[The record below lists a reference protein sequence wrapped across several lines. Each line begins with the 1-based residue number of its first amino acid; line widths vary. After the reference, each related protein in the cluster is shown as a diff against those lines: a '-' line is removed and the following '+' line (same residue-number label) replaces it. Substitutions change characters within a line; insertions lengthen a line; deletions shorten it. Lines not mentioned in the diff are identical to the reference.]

1 MTQYDVIMIGGS
13 VMACATAYHLL
24 KSDKNIKVAIIEK
37 DPSYRLSSTILSDGN
52 LRIQFNI
59 KENIQISQYGLDVL
73 ANFSEEMAVGDNR
86 PDIGFRQEGNL
97 FLTGEDGVDYA
108 RSGMELQQSMGCTV
122 EWLTADDVAEAYDYI
137 DKTTI
142 AGGTFSPRDGTM
154 DPQAILMGYKNKAI
168 DLGADYIVG
177 EVVDVLTEDNRVT
190 GVRLADGA
198 IHKSAFVVN
207 SAGAWGTEIARKIGV
222 EIPVLPTKRQVFHL
236 ETMIK
241 PQKTLP
247 LIVFPSGLY
256 IHHESNNHFL
266 VGKSL
271 PENPIGFDFTFNRQ
285 VFIDYVWEELVHH
298 MPIMEQVKVAGG
310 WAGLYAVNTFDGNAL
325 LGELSTMKG
334 FILAQGF
341 SGHGF
346 QQCHAVGRY
355 LAETILG
362 KDLSL
367 DLSIFSAERLLT
379 NTPVFE
385 NPHKLV

>member
-1 MTQYDVIMIGGS
+1 MTNYDAIMIGGG

-24 KSDKNIKVAIIEK
+24 KSDSSLKVAIIEK
-37 DPSYRLSSTILSDGN
+37 DPTYRLSSTILSDGN

-59 KENIQISQYGLDVL
+59 KENIQISQYGLEVL
-73 ANFSEEMAVGDNR
+73 ASFGEEMAVGDNK

-108 RSGMELQQSMGCTV
+108 QAGMTLQQSLACTV
-122 EWLTADDVAEAYDYI
+122 EWLTADDVQARYEFI

-142 AGGTFSPRDGTM
+142 SGGTFSAGDGTM
-154 DPQAILMGYKNKAI
+154 DPQAVLMGYKNKAI

-177 EVVDVLTEDNRVT
+177 EVVDVITEKTRVT
-190 GVRLADGA
+190 GVQLADGTQ
-198 IHKSAFVVN
+198 HNSPFVVN
-207 SAGAWGTEIARKIGV
+207 SAGAWGTEIARKIGID
-222 EIPVLPTKRQVFHL
+222 IPVLPTKRQVFHL

-241 PQKTLP
+241 PQKTMP

-271 PENPIGFDFTFNRQ
+271 PENPVGFDFTFNRQ
-285 VFIDYVWEELVHH
+285 VFIDYVWEELAHH

-310 WAGLYAVNTFDGNAL
+310 WAGLYAVNSFDGNAI
-325 LGELSTMKG
+325 LGELSTMQG

-355 LAETILG
+355 LSEIILG
-362 KDLSL
+362 KDFSL
-367 DLSIFSAERLLT
+367 DLSIFSAERLL
-379 NTPVFE
+379 NNMPVFE